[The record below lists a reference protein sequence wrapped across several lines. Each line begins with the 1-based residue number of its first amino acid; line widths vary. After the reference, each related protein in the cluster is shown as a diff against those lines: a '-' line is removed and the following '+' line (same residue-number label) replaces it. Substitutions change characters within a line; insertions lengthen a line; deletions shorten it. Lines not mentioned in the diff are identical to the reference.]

1 MIARGEKMKSKIDL
15 HIHTTCSD
23 GYLSPQEVI
32 DEAVRLKVNCIA
44 IADHDT
50 VEAYCDE
57 LIQYARERGVKLIP
71 AVEISTKIKK
81 CGIHVLGYNVD
92 VKNSTFLKELSALR
106 NARQVYLK
114 QVTKKLEALGY
125 QVDINKLSR
134 LETVTK
140 AHIAKD
146 IITKEENRNQLKHY
160 FGHLPNQGEF
170 IETIMNEGCPAYVEK
185 KTVTPKE
192 ASKMI
197 RKVGG
202 KVVLAHPV
210 SYCYEDNLNPQEI
223 LDIIQEIQADGIE
236 SNYIYVDK
244 NQQKINE
251 SNFWNQFA
259 KTHHLKTTIGSDFHC
274 KDNLHP
280 EIGLIQEN
288 IHLSELEI
296 HNILEFL
303 EK

>member
-1 MIARGEKMKSKIDL
+1 MKPRIDL

-23 GYLSPQEVI
+23 GSLSPREVI
-32 DEAVRLKVNCIA
+32 DEAVRLEVNCIA

-50 VEAYCDE
+50 VEAYHEE
-57 LIQYARERGVKLIP
+57 LIQYAHEKGIKLIS

-81 CGIHVLGYNVD
+81 CGIHVLGYNID
-92 VKNSTFLKELSALR
+92 VKNPTFLKELSTLR

-114 QVTKKLEALGY
+114 QVAKKLEALGY
-125 QVDINKLSR
+125 QVDIDKLSK

-146 IITKEENRNQLKHY
+146 IITKEQNKNQLEHD

-170 IETIMNEGCPAYVEK
+170 IEAIMNEGCPAYVEK

-192 ASKMI
+192 AAKMI
-197 RKVGG
+197 RKAGG

-210 SYCYEDNLNPQEI
+210 SYRYEDNLSPQEI
-223 LDIIQEIQADGIE
+223 LEIIREMQADGIE
-236 SNYIYVDK
+236 SNYIYIDK
-244 NQQKINE
+244 NQQKIDE
-251 SNFWNQFA
+251 SDFWNQFA
-259 KTHHLKTTIGSDFHC
+259 QTHHLKTTIGSDFHC

-288 IHLSELEI
+288 IHLSEPEI
-296 HNILEFL
+296 HNMLEFL